1 MDVIRFIRGK
11 DKNLPY
17 IRSVSLKYAYSTR
30 TVPPRSAPSLAMME
44 DRSGWPVSSALP
56 VTLHQPFP
64 RTPQKPLFGRIGPQQ
79 SLGRSRP
86 HSTGRTACSP
96 SFANAGRLLR
106 ASTRSP
112 TLGWAFQRSQHCD
125 PKGMRHCGPAQSR
138 CNIVSVPG
146 SPPAAAVPMVLR
158 RVPVPASIYARD
170 FPRLSMVQRRNGAPI
185 PVLRSL
191 KCPTWRWRT
200 SGCAQQS
207 SGVRKRRRA
216 CRPASGMRS
225 GTPQGLLWTNSPKK
239 WLLRCP
245 WERLMKGD
253 RQS

>member
-1 MDVIRFIRGK
+1 MARQFSFADH
-11 DKNLPY
+11 P
-17 IRSVSLKYAYSTR
+17 
-30 TVPPRSAPSLAMME
+30 
-44 DRSGWPVSSALP
+44 SSA
-56 VTLHQPFP
+56 FP

-79 SLGRSRP
+79 PLGRSRP

-207 SGVRKRRRA
+207 SGVRNRRRA
-216 CRPASGMRS
+216 CVRLPRRAGVSHVDIFVLQYPRV
-225 GTPQGLLWTNSPKK
+225 LI
-239 WLLRCP
+239 WLSL
-245 WERLMKGD
+245 
-253 RQS
+253 

>member
-11 DKNLPY
+11 DKNLPCS
-17 IRSVSLKYAYSTR
+17 RSVSLKYAYSTR

-112 TLGWAFQRSQHCD
+112 TPGRALQRSQHWD
-125 PKGMRHCGPAQSR
+125 WSA
-138 CNIVSVPG
+138 I
-146 SPPAAAVPMVLR
+146 AAL
-158 RVPVPASIYARD
+158 YH
-170 FPRLSMVQRRNGAPI
+170 
-185 PVLRSL
+185 
-191 KCPTWRWRT
+191 
-200 SGCAQQS
+200 
-207 SGVRKRRRA
+207 
-216 CRPASGMRS
+216 
-225 GTPQGLLWTNSPKK
+225 
-239 WLLRCP
+239 
-245 WERLMKGD
+245 
-253 RQS
+253 RQSGKIAGVDASRYRNPTKYHRDRGGRWGSGHGNDVTS